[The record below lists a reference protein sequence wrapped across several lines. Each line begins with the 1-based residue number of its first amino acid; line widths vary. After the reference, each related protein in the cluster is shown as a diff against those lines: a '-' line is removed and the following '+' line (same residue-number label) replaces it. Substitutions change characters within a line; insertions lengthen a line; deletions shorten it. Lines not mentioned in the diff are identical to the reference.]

1 MHPIEQARKQAHVT
15 GAEIAQA
22 IGRTSAW
29 LDRVESGKHLIPPDT
44 ERIVLTAISRLERF
58 HRTVEEAKQK
68 LTADL
73 RLPPAPSKPPQRAY
87 PGGERRLRPAFD
99 RAPSAG

>member
-29 LDRVESGKHLIPPDT
+29 LGHVESGKHPISPDT
-44 ERIVLTAISRLERF
+44 ERIVLTAIARLERF
-58 HRTVEEAKQK
+58 HHTVEEAKQK

-73 RLPPAPSKPPQRAY
+73 RLPPVPGKPPKAY
-87 PGGERRLRPAFD
+87 PGGNARRLRPAFA
-99 RAPSAG
+99 RAAAAG